1 MKFSLL
7 RMSLDIV
14 LGPMFS
20 GKSSHAMSYVRRK
33 RAIGKKVI
41 VIKPNI
47 DRRYSQDDVMVTHD
61 REQIPCMVWDV
72 NETLVPRLEIT
83 VNDCVVIEEAQ
94 FFRGLC
100 QFVVYLLKSYK
111 RDILVVGLDGDARQE
126 SFGEVLKC
134 IPFATNV
141 TKLHAYCMLCKDGTV
156 APFTRRN
163 DDSGPQVD
171 VGGSDKYLPVC
182 IKHLN

>member
-1 MKFSLL
+1 
-7 RMSLDIV
+7 MSLDIV

-20 GKSSHAMSYVRRK
+20 GKSSYAMSYVRRK
-33 RAIGKKVI
+33 KAIGKKVI

-61 REQIPCMVWDV
+61 REQTPCMVWDV
-72 NETLVPRLEIT
+72 SRTLGPLHQIT
-83 VNDCVVIEEAQ
+83 SNDCIVIEEAQ
-94 FFRGLC
+94 FFRGLRD
-100 QFVVYLLKSYK
+100 FVNFVLKSHK
-111 RDILVVGLDGDARQE
+111 RDILLVGLDGDARQE
-126 SFGEVLKC
+126 PFGEILNC

-141 TKLHAYCMLCKDGTV
+141 TKLHAYCMLCKNGTL

-163 DDSGPQVD
+163 DNSGPQID

-182 IKHLN
+182 LNHLH